1 MNSSSSAAQL
11 VCVVLD
17 LNAAEWSRRGAEE
30 ACGFLDGLKVFFN
43 GLSLLNP
50 LSRVSIVAC
59 DESRAWVVSAPV
71 EPGVR
76 VGNPLFGALEALFS
90 APPPLPPPPPTQVS
104 LVSGSLMGG
113 ALSKALCIAKRVGQ
127 ADALAARVLCLP
139 VAPGHGSQYITVMNC
154 VFAAIRCGLVV
165 DTCALSTPAANA
177 AANEAQ
183 PQMALQQ
190 AAHMSKGLF
199 VECPNPQNLGQ
210 ALLTLFLA
218 DPASRAGMRQPI
230 PETIDLRSTCIC
242 HKKSIDQGLVCSVC
256 LAVFCTLSKNLS
268 GGRCTRCNNRLLVH
282 HQPQAKMP
290 TTVNL

>member
-1 MNSSSSAAQL
+1 MNLGSSAGQL

-17 LNAAEWSRRGAEE
+17 LNTAEWARRGAEE
-30 ACGFLDGLKVFFN
+30 AAGFLDGLKVFFN

-50 LSRVSIVAC
+50 LSRVSVVAC
-59 DESRAWVVSAPV
+59 NESRAWVVTPPV

-76 VGNPLFGALEALFS
+76 SGNPIFSALETLFS
-90 APPPLPPPPPTQVS
+90 PTLPPGSAEGRGAAP
-104 LVSGSLMGG
+104 LVSGSLIGG
-113 ALSKALCIAKRVGQ
+113 ALSKALCIARRVSQ
-127 ADALAARVLCLP
+127 ADALASRILCLP

-154 VFAAIRCGLVV
+154 VFAAIRCGLPV
-165 DTCALSTPAANA
+165 DTCSISVAAPGA

-199 VECPNPQNLGQ
+199 VECPSPRNLGQ
-210 ALLTLFLA
+210 ALITLFLG
-218 DPASRAGMRQPI
+218 DLSSRSGMRQPI

-242 HKKSIDQGLVCSVC
+242 HKKPIDRGLVCSVC
-256 LAVFCTLSKNLS
+256 LAVFCSISQNLS

-282 HQPQAKMP
+282 HQPQAKLPAM
-290 TTVNL
+290 V